1 METFAG
7 FEIFGLLLEVVLS
20 PHEIAVDRNTS
31 LFSTRF
37 QQVYSIFIS
46 DFYYSSSVEY
56 FIS

>member
-7 FEIFGLLLEVVLS
+7 FEIFGLLSEVVLS

-37 QQVYSIFIS
+37 QPDSIFIS

>member
-1 METFAG
+1 MFAG
-7 FEIFGLLLEVVLS
+7 FEIFGLFSEVVLS